1 VAAGFRASDKSGC
14 PGLMAKGRHN
24 RLNAIYELPCSPESI
39 SLTAHSEAF
48 RKGVLV
54 RRCVSILL
62 FLSVLCAVSPAAAEQ
77 SPPNSVAGQVISDG
91 KGRVG
96 IGTATPQA
104 TLDVYQGEIKI
115 GSSGEPCVS
124 VLAGTLR
131 YSINKLQLCDGT
143 SWRNV
148 SLDKAQ

>member
-1 VAAGFRASDKSGC
+1 MKRRVFAFACLVVICAAPAALADQT
-14 PGLMAKGRHN
+14 PT
-24 RLNAIYELPCSPESI
+24 ESI
-39 SLTAHSEAF
+39 
-48 RKGVLV
+48 
-54 RRCVSILL
+54 
-62 FLSVLCAVSPAAAEQ
+62 
-77 SPPNSVAGQVISDG
+77 AGQVLSDG
-91 KGRVG
+91 KTGRVG

-115 GSSGEPCVS
+115 GATGAACASA
-124 VLAGTLR
+124 LAGALR